1 MHSLGY
7 VGQTVVEVL
16 DACKH
21 VGVIRH
27 HDLLSANATC
37 KEEGAGSNGRGPKG
51 KETPLEHGK
60 LHQELGNMFQDLI
73 ILSCHL

>member
-27 HDLLSANATC
+27 LLLDGLR
-37 KEEGAGSNGRGPKG
+37 EIE
-51 KETPLEHGK
+51 
-60 LHQELGNMFQDLI
+60 
-73 ILSCHL
+73 